1 MDIEANT
8 EARPGELLVTTAGPT
23 ADAGL
28 ASRRGQRLLVV
39 DDDEYV
45 RHLLASALDISGFVV
60 EVCEDGRTALGRVE
74 VFDPALILLDV
85 MMPGIDGIDVCR
97 RLRASGN
104 ETPVIFV
111 TARDSREDKVIGLT
125 QGGDD
130 YVTKPFDLD
139 ELVARIDA
147 VLKRT
152 SGTDAVPRRHEYG
165 GIVIDDDAHRVW
177 SDSNLVALSPTEY
190 KLLRYLLVN
199 AERVVSKAE
208 IISHVWGYEYDGNAG
223 VVETYIFYLRRKLG
237 DAGARLVQ
245 TVRGVG
251 YTLRSE

>member
-8 EARPGELLVTTAGPT
+8 EARPGALPVTTAERGAAAVAT
-23 ADAGL
+23 
-28 ASRRGQRLLVV
+28 RRGQRLLVV

-45 RHLLASALDISGFVV
+45 RHLLASALDLSGFVV
-60 EVCEDGRTALGRVE
+60 EVCEDGRTALDRVE

-85 MMPGIDGIDVCR
+85 MMPGIDGLDVCR

-139 ELVARIDA
+139 ELVRIDA

-152 SGTDAVPRRHEYG
+152 SSTDPVARRHEYG

-177 SDSNLVALSPTEY
+177 SDSNLVSLSPTEY

-208 IISHVWGYEYDGNAG
+208 IISDVWGYEYDGNAG

-237 DAGARLVQ
+237 DAGGRLVQ